1 MRDTKEYYIYVQGE
15 WVPVSQDIY
24 YAYYK
29 EYNHEK
35 YLDKRSREREISFD
49 RLQEQGKLIDLNG
62 LSVGS
67 LEYQM
72 TEKERISQLY
82 EALKALSDEERW
94 LIVKLYFDECSE
106 TDVAVILGVSRQAV
120 NKKKQ
125 RILKRLENILK

>member
-1 MRDTKEYYIYVQGE
+1 MGDTKEYYIYVQGE
-15 WVPVSQDIY
+15 RVPVSQDIY
-24 YAYYK
+24 HAYYK
-29 EYNHEK
+29 EYDHER

-82 EALKALSDEERW
+82 GALKKLSDEERW
-94 LIVKLYFDECSE
+94 LIGKLYFDECSE
-106 TDVAVILGVSRQAV
+106 NDVAAILGVSRQAV
-120 NKKKQ
+120 NKRKQ
-125 RILKRLENILK
+125 RILKKLENILK

>member
-35 YLDKRSREREISFD
+35 SLDKRSREREISFD

>member
-1 MRDTKEYYIYVQGE
+1 MGDTKEYYIYVQGE
-15 WVPVSQDIY
+15 RVSVSQDIY

-29 EYNHEK
+29 EYDHEK

-49 RLQEQGKLIDLNG
+49 CLQEQGKLIDLNG
-62 LSVGS
+62 LSAGS

-72 TEKERISQLY
+72 MEKERISQLY

-94 LIVKLYFDECSE
+94 LIGKLYFDECSE
-106 TDVAVILGVSRQAV
+106 NDVAVILGVSRQAV

-125 RILKRLENILK
+125 RILKRLEIILK